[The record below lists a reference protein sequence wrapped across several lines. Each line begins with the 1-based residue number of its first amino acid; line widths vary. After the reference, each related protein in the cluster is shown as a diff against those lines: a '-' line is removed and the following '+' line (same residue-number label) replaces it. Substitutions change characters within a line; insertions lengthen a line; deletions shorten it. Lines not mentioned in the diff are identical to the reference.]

1 MLPKLILTDIDGVW
15 TDGGMYYD
23 ADNVELKKF
32 NTYDSA
38 GVLFAHNLHIPVGII
53 TGENTQIVQRRADK
67 LKVDYC
73 YLGVKDKLSVVKN
86 LCKEL
91 SITLAQVAYIG
102 DDLNDMDVLSKVGFA
117 GVPVSAP
124 EYVKQLANVPLSKKG
139 GEGVF
144 REFVEMII
152 GEEQLRKIIHKVYL
166 TEQ

>member
-23 ADNVELKKF
+23 AGNVELKKF